1 LKIIP
6 RPGKVYVRLDRVDE
20 MRKGS
25 IILPGMHS
33 EPARIGTILGVGA
46 STPNMSTD
54 GLTEGMRF
62 ACGYNAGEVLN
73 SPRFDFGEDGP
84 EMHRIIS
91 PLEIWC
97 MIEE

>member
-1 LKIIP
+1 MKIIP

-25 IILPGMHS
+25 IIIPGMHG
-33 EPARIGTILGVGA
+33 EPARIGTILDVGT

-54 GLTEGMRF
+54 GLVAGQRF
-62 ACGYNAGEVLN
+62 ACSYNVGEALN
-73 SPRFDFGEDGP
+73 SPRFDFGEDVP